1 MSGQALFPEAVKL
14 LDALMSGVPDS
25 DFLEIRTFKNGG
37 GGKKQFYKLQ
47 DLRQKGFEIALP
59 AHLDGKTNIYYGVTP
74 RYEPRKAESA
84 DNHGDAVN
92 MATSLWLD
100 EITRPVPN
108 LPPFSWMVETSA
120 RKVQAGYFLKEP
132 TNDVDRIERLNQRLG
147 TIVGGDRVW
156 NRGRILRLP
165 GFINLNHPGGQRA
178 RLIEFHP
185 NLRYTLDELD
195 QLLPKLPND
204 PTDARV
210 SRPKEQYQTGT
221 FDPHWP
227 CPLAPPLQD
236 RLVDFLEG
244 LDVRLCPDGRYAGS
258 CPLPHKGDTSCD
270 CDQAFYASPISG
282 SWSCFCSDHVGQ
294 TSGSIRDFT
303 ALGFVA
309 DLTLSDIQEQIGQDH
324 IGPGEVRRRGGEQS
338 AENVVAD
345 RVMAKRSLYRKC
357 DKPKDRGKNPS
368 LWVEAKSLFPIPT
381 HVKPRTKGYLLWS
394 DRDNKGVAANLF
406 SNTWRNP
413 ANAQYKRQKLYSN
426 ILPRINGPQIYQR
439 RVPID
444 DWDKTVHGRIKR
456 ALQRAIGEGQGWMW
470 VDNAIDHGYY
480 LYLTD
485 APGLTGF
492 EPVEDV
498 RPVLIDALK
507 SIHPP
512 DRDEGEGRFR
522 PYAGAKNWV
531 GKAEDTGES
540 DAGRWEI
547 IAVAQGPT
555 DFVGVEVECV
565 VSGVATEFEP
575 PYWRGQVS
583 HGLVM
588 RHHSKE
594 SFVTFARGFSGKY
607 TLTKAALAVV
617 PEGVK

>member
-1 MSGQALFPEAVKL
+1 MWA
-14 LDALMSGVPDS
+14 
-25 DFLEIRTFKNGG
+25 
-37 GGKKQFYKLQ
+37 
-47 DLRQKGFEIALP
+47 
-59 AHLDGKTNIYYGVTP
+59 
-74 RYEPRKAESA
+74 
-84 DNHGDAVN
+84 
-92 MATSLWLD
+92 
-100 EITRPVPN
+100 
-108 LPPFSWMVETSA
+108 
-120 RKVQAGYFLKEP
+120 
-132 TNDVDRIERLNQRLG
+132 
-147 TIVGGDRVW
+147 
-156 NRGRILRLP
+156 
-165 GFINLNHPGGQRA
+165 
-178 RLIEFHP
+178 
-185 NLRYTLDELD
+185 
-195 QLLPKLPND
+195 
-204 PTDARV
+204 
-210 SRPKEQYQTGT
+210 
-221 FDPHWP
+221 
-227 CPLAPPLQD
+227 
-236 RLVDFLEG
+236 
-244 LDVRLCPDGRYAGS
+244 
-258 CPLPHKGDTSCD
+258 
-270 CDQAFYASPISG
+270 
-282 SWSCFCSDHVGQ
+282 
-294 TSGSIRDFT
+294 
-303 ALGFVA
+303 
-309 DLTLSDIQEQIGQDH
+309 
-324 IGPGEVRRRGGEQS
+324 
-338 AENVVAD
+338 
-345 RVMAKRSLYRKC
+345 
-357 DKPKDRGKNPS
+357 
-368 LWVEAKSLFPIPT
+368 EAKTLFPIPT

-394 DRDNKGVAANLF
+394 ERDRKGVAVDLF

-413 ANAQYKRQKLYSN
+413 ANAQFKRQKLYSN

-470 VDNAIDHGYY
+470 VDNALDHGYY

-531 GKAEDTGES
+531 GKAEDTGEG

-594 SFVTFARGFSGKY
+594 SFVIFARGFSEKY

-617 PEGVK
+617 LEGVK